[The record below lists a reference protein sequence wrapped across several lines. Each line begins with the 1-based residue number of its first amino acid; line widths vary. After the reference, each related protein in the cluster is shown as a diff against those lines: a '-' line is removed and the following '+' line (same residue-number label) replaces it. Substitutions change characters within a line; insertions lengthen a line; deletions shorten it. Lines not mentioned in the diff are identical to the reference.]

1 MRCRSP
7 PVRYAQPARAAPE
20 QAATAAPAA
29 RREGDAAGRD
39 GRGGDMTCP
48 GRRRRRVP
56 PPPLPILPPYSPAL
70 VVVATVRCPLSGS
83 LSGGPGA
90 AGPGT
95 GLGPEPRMQQQPV
108 RARRASEIKFALGL
122 LSMCRGQDRFARKVN
137 TVCSR

>member
-1 MRCRSP
+1 M
-7 PVRYAQPARAAPE
+7 RYAQPARAAPE
-20 QAATAAPAA
+20 QAAPAA
-29 RREGDAAGRD
+29 RREGDSAGRD

-48 GRRRRRVP
+48 GRRRRRVAARRRHPPFP
-56 PPPLPILPPYSPAL
+56 PPPLPIPPPYSPAS